1 MTWAWRQGILRRPT
15 GIVAGTFTGPC
26 HPARPSGQ
34 VVVKLGGSL
43 LTVSGWPAAVTSLVA
58 SLGRPAVIVVGGG
71 AVVDGVRSLD
81 EAARLEP
88 VIAHRLAIDALRITA
103 TSVAVSTGLALSA
116 YPERERDG
124 TVLDTPA
131 WLDEAGRFAAL
142 PVGWHVTSDS
152 IAAMVATSLCCPL
165 VLVKR
170 VPPPGDGGVRAAATA
185 GWVDPY
191 FPEAAAGVE
200 WIEWAVP
207 AGPATEPPSH

>member
-1 MTWAWRQGILRRPT
+1 MTWVWRQGILRRPT
-15 GIVAGTFTGPC
+15 GIEAGAFTGPR
-26 HPARPSGQ
+26 HPGRPSGR

-58 SLGRPAVIVVGGG
+58 SLGRPAVVVVGGG

-81 EAARLEP
+81 EAAGLEP

-103 TSVAVSTGLALSA
+103 TSVAVATGLALSA
-116 YPERERDG
+116 YPERENDG

-152 IAAMVATSLCCPL
+152 IAAQVATSLCCPL
-165 VLVKR
+165 VLVKM
-170 VPPPGDGGVRAAATA
+170 VPPPGDGGVRVAATA
-185 GWVDPY
+185 GWVDPF

-200 WIEWAVP
+200 WIDWAVP
-207 AGPATEPPSH
+207 AGPAAEPPTH